1 MSISQSLGIKM
12 TDTDIK
18 LSEKIQQLGNRGV
31 AKARANAKSAGVAVY
46 DCVDGK
52 LHQVKL

>member
-31 AKARANAKSAGVAVY
+31 AKARANAKSAGVAVC